1 MHAMTEQFMHN
12 AFAGESMAHMRYL
25 VYADAAEKEGFKNV
39 ARLFRAVAFAEEIHA
54 SGHLR
59 RAPKKGGA
67 VAAEAPFGVGKTA
80 ENLAVAV
87 AGEMFEVEEMYPVFM
102 ETAKFQ
108 GEKVALSSFEWAYK
122 AEKVHQKMYEEAKG
136 LVEKGKDWRDSK
148 LHICSTCGWTVE
160 GEAPD
165 VCPVCGAKKGAFKQF

>member
-12 AFAGESMAHMRYL
+12 AYAGESMAHMRYL
-25 VYADAAEKEGFKNV
+25 IYADAAEKEGFKNV

-54 SGHLR
+54 SGHMR
-59 RAPKKGGA
+59 RSPRKMGA

-87 AGEMFEVEEMYPVFM
+87 EGEKFEVEEMYPVYM
-102 ETAKFQ
+102 ETAKLQ
-108 GEKVALSSFEWAYK
+108 GEKIAYTSFEWAYK
-122 AEKVHQKMYEEAKG
+122 AEKVHKKMYEEAKE
-136 LVEKGKDWRDSK
+136 LVDQGKDWRDAK
-148 LHICSTCGWTVE
+148 VQICSTCGWTVE

-165 VCPVCGAKKGAFKQF
+165 VCPVCGAKSSAFRAF